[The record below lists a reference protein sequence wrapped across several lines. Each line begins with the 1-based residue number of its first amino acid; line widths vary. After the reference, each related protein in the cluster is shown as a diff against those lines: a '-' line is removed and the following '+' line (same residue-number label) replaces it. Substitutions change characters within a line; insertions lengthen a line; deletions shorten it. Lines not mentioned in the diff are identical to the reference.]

1 MLRRNGKSYSKK
13 ARWKSAAGVPP
24 DNGWVALTR
33 SFAYNGP
40 MTQIIGLY
48 CVQRAHVGQQM
59 ARRVLVNGGN
69 LVEGDNNA
77 S

>member
-1 MLRRNGKSYSKK
+1 
-13 ARWKSAAGVPP
+13 
-24 DNGWVALTR
+24 
-33 SFAYNGP
+33 